1 MLSHNQKLLL
11 LVSVSGEFAKV
22 FKRKYI
28 QKEITSPRESQ
39 KRQIMPAALKI
50 MLRLLNN
57 AKSYARTKDNS
68 LPTYIEVRFEKRNV
82 FNHGSCIRRVSK

>member
-11 LVSVSGEFAKV
+11 LVSVSGEFGKV

-57 AKSYARTKDNS
+57 AKSYASTNDNS
-68 LPTYIEVRFEKRNV
+68 LPTYFEVRFEKRTFSTMV
-82 FNHGSCIRRVSK
+82 GEYV